1 VWAFWD
7 DVPHSV
13 LGTKG
18 EPEEDGASASGM
30 DTSQKAKQSGRK
42 RFGMS
47 FTSLKRTQTDALEA
61 GVTAELPKDA
71 NHSG

>member
-1 VWAFWD
+1 
-7 DVPHSV
+7 
-13 LGTKG
+13 
-18 EPEEDGASASGM
+18 M